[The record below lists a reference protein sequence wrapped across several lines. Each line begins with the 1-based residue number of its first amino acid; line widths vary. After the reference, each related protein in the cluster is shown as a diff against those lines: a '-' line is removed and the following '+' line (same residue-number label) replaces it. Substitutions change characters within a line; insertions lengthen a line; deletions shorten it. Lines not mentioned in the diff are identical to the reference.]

1 MNSAPMQSSGVISR
15 LMPANDTAPPWLP
28 RSDRQSASCL
38 DTDAPGVVFVVDDDA
53 SIRES
58 LGALLLS
65 EGWRCE
71 TFESAEAFLSREGD
85 RTPSCLVLDVH
96 LPELGGLDL
105 QTRLAMSGRGA
116 MPVIFISGCRDIPT
130 AVRAMKAGAVEFLT
144 KPFDDEAL
152 LDAVRPAVARSAR
165 ALGDEAGLQALR
177 QRYASLSPR
186 EREVMDRIVAG
197 RLNKQ
202 VGGDL
207 GISEITVK
215 AHRGQ
220 LMKKMAATSFAD
232 LVRMAARLRP
242 SPLTA

>member
-1 MNSAPMQSSGVISR
+1 MNFAPMQSSAVVSR
-15 LMPANDTAPPWLP
+15 PIPANDTAPPWLA
-28 RSDRQSASCL
+28 RSDPRSASCFH
-38 DTDAPGVVFVVDDDA
+38 TDAPGVVFVVDDDE

-58 LGALLLS
+58 LEALLLS

-105 QTRLAMSGRGA
+105 QKRLVMNGRGA
-116 MPVIFISGCRDIPT
+116 MPVIFISGGRDVPT

-144 KPFDDEAL
+144 KPFDDAAL
-152 LDAVRPAVARSAR
+152 LDAVRPAVARSAL
-165 ALGDEAGLQALR
+165 ALDDEAGLRALR
-177 QRYASLSPR
+177 QRYASLSRR

-215 AHRGQ
+215 AHRRQ
-220 LMKKMAATSFAD
+220 TMSKMAASSFAD
-232 LVRMAARLRP
+232 LVGMAARLRS

>member
-1 MNSAPMQSSGVISR
+1 MNSAPMQSSVDTSR
-15 LMPANDTAPPWLP
+15 PIPANDTTPPRLP
-28 RSDRQSASCL
+28 RPDPRSASCL
-38 DTDAPGVVFVVDDDA
+38 DTNAPGVVFVVDDDE

-58 LGALLLS
+58 LGALLRS

-71 TFESAEAFLSREGD
+71 TFESAEAFLSHEVD

-105 QTRLAMSGRGA
+105 QKRVAMSGRGA
-116 MPVIFISGCRDIPT
+116 LPVIFISGCRDIPT
-130 AVRAMKAGAVEFLT
+130 AVRAMKAGAAEFLS
-144 KPFDDEAL
+144 KPFDDQAL
-152 LDAVRPAVARSAR
+152 LDAVRAAVARSAR
-165 ALGDEAGLQALR
+165 ALDEAAGLQVLR
-177 QRYASLSPR
+177 QRFASLSPR
-186 EREVMDRIVAG
+186 EREVMDRILAG

-202 VGGDL
+202 VGGEL

-232 LVRMAARLRP
+232 LVRMGARLRP